1 MAAHRGHWTA
11 GLRGLWCLGGGG
23 GGRGP
28 RRHRRKGGLTAL
40 DILPATRGYHQ
51 WDSMRDHVRPPRY
64 TRKSVVR
71 FRVYPTDASL
81 FHCVHTY
88 PLVVERRSYSLVLL
102 FWGGL
107 DTSNRRTCC
116 YLALF
121 LVVRKYYR
129 YCYFRYYCVRKY
141 KWNMRLQNSIAS

>member
-11 GLRGLWCLGGGG
+11 GLRGLWCLGGG

-88 PLVVERRSYSLVLL
+88 PLVVSAALLLARSSFLGEDWTRRIVE
-102 FWGGL
+102 
-107 DTSNRRTCC
+107 
-116 YLALF
+116 
-121 LVVRKYYR
+121 LVVTSR
-129 YCYFRYYCVRKY
+129 FFSSWGNIIVIVTFVIIVFGNISEI
-141 KWNMRLQNSIAS
+141 WD